1 MQVTVHARLPAPSA
15 PRSHRRTSIV
25 TRYPHRPAP
34 YDPPSSPEP
43 HRAAADAGVSAC
55 LATRPA
61 RHRCCSPPP
70 CAAPLSKL
78 SPSLPRRP
86 HLGPHPRGQ
95 EAPCAR
101 ACILS
106 KQHLPPMRRQAS
118 GLLLAGR
125 AGRYAERR
133 GRRCVRKP
141 SRPLELARRGALAGP
156 AWHGVWAAGSRAPG
170 RALPAERR
178 RRCLRCSCLRTLTHQ
193 TLFLTSARF
202 QSQRVWKRQTGAKTD
217 RRGFTGCLVCTDQ
230 STHPRELPV
239 ALHGP
244 ALTPQGVI
252 G

>member
-141 SRPLELARRGALAGP
+141 SRPWAPSVPGFFVREPEPAGLCTELIPLAALRYLFARGNVLLTLLLLPTAETLRLPSILCFCPIRA
-156 AWHGVWAAGSRAPG
+156 SRALWMCRSRLF
-170 RALPAERR
+170 RAR
-178 RRCLRCSCLRTLTHQ
+178 
-193 TLFLTSARF
+193 
-202 QSQRVWKRQTGAKTD
+202 
-217 RRGFTGCLVCTDQ
+217 
-230 STHPRELPV
+230 
-239 ALHGP
+239 
-244 ALTPQGVI
+244 
-252 G
+252 